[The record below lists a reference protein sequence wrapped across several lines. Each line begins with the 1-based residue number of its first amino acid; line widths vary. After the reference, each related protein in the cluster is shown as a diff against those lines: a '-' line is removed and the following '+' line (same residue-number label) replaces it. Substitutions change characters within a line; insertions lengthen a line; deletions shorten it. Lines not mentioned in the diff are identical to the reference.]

1 VAPRGAGPPDPPRPL
16 LCLVLDR
23 AATRGDLL
31 RAVSAAVSA
40 GVDRVQLRERE
51 LEGRALLEL
60 ADAVSRSAREAAA
73 SAGQRLEVVVNRRI
87 DIALAC
93 GAEGVHLGFDALPA
107 EQARELMG
115 PDALVGVSCHSSA
128 EVAAAGGADYAQLA
142 PIFPPLSKPSTRP
155 ALGTEALTRAGTAL
169 PVLAQGG
176 IDADNAAACIAA
188 GAAGVA
194 VTGSVLAAADPAAA
208 AARLRL
214 ALDTA
219 AQRARAATLSEGAG
233 RGSGWS

>member
-1 VAPRGAGPPDPPRPL
+1 V

-23 AATRGDLL
+23 KATRGDLL
-31 RAVSAAVSA
+31 HAVSAAVSA
-40 GVDRVQLRERE
+40 GVDRVQLRERH
-51 LEGRALLEL
+51 LEDGALLEL

-73 SAGQRLEVVVNRRI
+73 RAGRRVEVVVNRRV
-87 DIALAC
+87 DVALAC
-93 GAEGVHLGFDALPA
+93 GADGVHLGFDALPA
-107 EQARELMG
+107 EQARELLG
-115 PDALVGVSCHSSA
+115 PHALLGVSCHSSA
-128 EVAAAGGADYAQLA
+128 EVAAARGVDYAQLA
-142 PIFPPLSKPSTRP
+142 PIFPPLSKPSTQP
-155 ALGTEALTRAGTAL
+155 ALGTEAMTRSGTSL

-219 AQRARAATLSEGAG
+219 ARRAGPATLSEGAG
-233 RGSGWS
+233 RGSGGS